1 VFFRLDLTAGFAHL
15 FPGVMHPTPDISDLN
30 DPVVRH
36 AQASFVAMGADK
48 TVQEALD
55 HIRATAAGG
64 SFIYFYVVDAH
75 ERLCGVLQVRKL
87 LTAPLDCRVAT
98 IMDKNVIAI
107 PESFTLLEAC
117 EFFVLHKF
125 LAFPVVDQHRHILGV
140 VDINLF
146 TKEMFDLQE
155 QEQIHSVFETLG
167 VRVSELRN
175 QSPWHAFR
183 TRFPWLLGTIT
194 SGMVCAV
201 LVGLFEVTL
210 AQSLVLAFFL
220 TLVLGLGESVAM
232 QTMAIA
238 VHLLHH
244 HAPRGRWYGQALRRE
259 LTRTLLLAL
268 ACAAIVGGVIILWR
282 GEGRAAGVIAAGILA
297 ALLAASFMG
306 VSIPTLLHRLRLDL
320 RVASGPVTLA
330 LTDIATIAIY
340 FSLAAL
346 LLGH

>member
-1 VFFRLDLTAGFAHL
+1 MNPAT
-15 FPGVMHPTPDISDLN
+15 TISNLN
-30 DPVVRH
+30 DPVIRH
-36 AQASFVAMGADK
+36 AQTTFVAIGAHK

-55 HIRATAAGG
+55 SIRATTGSS
-64 SFIYFYVVDAH
+64 SFIYFYVVDASN
-75 ERLCGVLQVRKL
+75 RLCGVLQVRKL
-87 LTAPLDCRVAT
+87 LTAPLDCRVET
-98 IMDKNVIAI
+98 IMARNVIAI

-125 LAFPVVDQHRHILGV
+125 MAFPVVDQHRHILGV

-155 QEQIHSVFETLG
+155 QEQTHSVFETLG
-167 VRVSELRN
+167 VRISELRN

-201 LVGLFEVTL
+201 LVGLFEITL
-210 AQSLVLAFFL
+210 AKSLILAFFL
-220 TLVLGLGESVAM
+220 TLVLGLSESVAM

-238 VHLLHH
+238 AHLLHH
-244 HAPRGRWYGQALRRE
+244 HAPRRQWYRQALLRE
-259 LTRTLLLAL
+259 LSRTLLLAL
-268 ACAAIVGGVIILWR
+268 ACAAIVGGVITLWR
-282 GEGRAAGVIAAGILA
+282 GDGRSAGVIAAGILA
-297 ALLAASFMG
+297 ALLMASFMG

-346 LLGH
+346 LLGR